1 MASRFFFNAIAV
13 IQNTLPCLVRLAII
27 FFFFFYLLNYTHRR
41 TGNDLPYKL
50 KDYDN
55 RYIFVNNNN
64 VIQSVGWFK
73 I

>member
-1 MASRFFFNAIAV
+1 MTDVANKCPLLL
-13 IQNTLPCLVRLAII
+13 TT
-27 FFFFFYLLNYTHRR
+27 FFFFYLLNHTHRC

-64 VIQSVGWFK
+64 VIQSVR
-73 I
+73 